1 MSAHP
6 LDQAWLTTWRDELN
20 TALGPLLATFES
32 TYGYP
37 PDDNQ
42 VAPPDDDQE
51 SQKISTYPDTAP
63 DLIQFYKAIHQVLLP
78 DIGNGYFIH
87 PADHVLAELAHAGP
101 VRLRESTPG
110 VVFASDGGGILYA
123 IAPDGAIY
131 RSAAASRD
139 SGFKLIATD
148 LTSFLNQIRQ
158 AVMRFIATGEPGQL

>member
-1 MSAHP
+1 MSARS
-6 LDQAWLTTWRDELN
+6 LDQAWLAAWRDDLN
-20 TALGPLLATFES
+20 DALEPLLATFES

-37 PDDNQ
+37 PGDNQ
-42 VAPPDDDQE
+42 VTPPDDDQTAR
-51 SQKISTYPDTAP
+51 KISSHPDTAP
-63 DLIQFYKAIHQVLLP
+63 DLIPFYKTIHEVRLP

-87 PADHVLAELAHAGP
+87 PADHVLGELAQAGP

-123 IAPDGAIY
+123 IAPDGMIY
-131 RSAAASRD
+131 RSTAASRD

-148 LTSFLNQIRQ
+148 LTSFLDQIRQ